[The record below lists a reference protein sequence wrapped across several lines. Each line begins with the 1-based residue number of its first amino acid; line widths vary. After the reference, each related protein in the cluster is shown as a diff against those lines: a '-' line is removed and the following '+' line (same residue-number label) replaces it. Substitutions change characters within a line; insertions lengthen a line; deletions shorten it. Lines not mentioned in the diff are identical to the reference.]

1 MTDTENL
8 KGTTEMDAV
17 GNRSTHFF
25 SLRGFPGILVGIYAL
40 LGAITF
46 RQLLNNHQNLNS
58 AVSFLPISYLEY
70 LLTSIVFLVL
80 VISIISVYISAFR
93 KAKRSHKKLW
103 GPVSRRFLI
112 HVSLPLLA
120 GGVICILLY
129 EYGLIRYIS
138 SAMLIFYGLTFF
150 SARKYISNT
159 TRNAGIVILLIGLVS
174 TQFIDY
180 GLYFWVIGFGF
191 IHVIYGIVT
200 YRKHDNP

>member
-8 KGTTEMDAV
+8 KGTTEIDAV
-17 GNRSTHFF
+17 VNRSTHFF

-40 LGAITF
+40 LGAISV
-46 RQLLNNHQNLNS
+46 RQLLHNHQNLDS
-58 AVSFLPISYLEY
+58 AVSLLPISYLEY
-70 LLTSIVFLVL
+70 LLTSIVLLVL
-80 VISIISVYISAFR
+80 IISISSIYISAYR

-103 GPVSRRFLI
+103 GPVSKRFLI

-129 EYGLIRYIS
+129 EYGHIRYIS
-138 SAMLIFYGLTFF
+138 SAMLIFYGLAFF

-159 TRNAGIVILLIGLVS
+159 TLSVGIVILLIGLVS

-180 GLYFWVIGFGF
+180 GLYFWAIGFGF

-200 YRKHDNP
+200 YRR